1 MEEELDTDWINN
13 FEIAEKDY
21 DGFYKEP
28 ISYIKAYYLFVNN
41 ANEIH
46 KVKRENIFLQENSL
60 LSKETLISMIK
71 KNQIDENH
79 KYNLVS
85 LLKYNITL
93 EPEHIQQFL
102 SSNNENNY
110 IQPLT
115 TISDINYDHSINIFQ
130 DLNSI
135 YLIFHEF
142 KKKLNHSNTKKIYFK
157 NNNRKTKKRNLKT

>member
-1 MEEELDTDWINN
+1 MEEEELDTDWINN
-13 FEIAEKDY
+13 FEIEEKDY

-41 ANEIH
+41 TNEIH
-46 KVKRENIFLQENSL
+46 KIKRENIFLQENNI
-60 LSKETLISMIK
+60 LSKETLISIIK
-71 KNQIDENH
+71 KNQIDKEH
-79 KYNLVS
+79 KYKLIS

-102 SSNNENNY
+102 STTNENSY
-110 IQPLT
+110 IKSIT
-115 TISDINYDHSINIFQ
+115 TIADINYEPSINIFQ

-142 KKKLNHSNTKKIYFK
+142 KKKIESFK
-157 NNNRKTKKRNLKT
+157 Y